1 MATTTTTTT
10 TTAQIVR
17 FSAANRKIAKL
28 AKRRGLRKYLRG
40 GRKIF
45 SFDLLAG
52 VSCPGAKDCKAHAAE
67 RPDGTRYVV
76 HGRDAILAC
85 FDAAMEARLPNVFK
99 LRKQNFGALRGKTED
114 EIVQILRVAFPVNAG
129 IVRIHTSGDFFSS
142 DYFRAWM
149 RIIGE
154 HQETRFYCY
163 TKSLRI
169 LADNLSRVPANL
181 KVTLSAGGR
190 YDALIPTLPQFPV
203 ARIVNYEH
211 EAEQL
216 GLEIDRDDSHAAF
229 AEQSFALLIHGGAQ
243 PAGSEAARAVAAQRR
258 R

>member
-1 MATTTTTTT
+1 MNTATATNDT
-10 TTAQIVR
+10 VR
-17 FSAANRKIAKL
+17 FSSANSKIAKL
-28 AKRRGLRKYLRG
+28 AKRRGLRKFLRG

-52 VSCPGAKDCKAHAAE
+52 VSCPGALDCKAHAAE

-85 FDAAMEARLPNVFK
+85 FDAAMEARLPNVFR

-114 EIVQILRVAFPVNAG
+114 EIVQILRGAFPVNAA
-129 IVRIHTSGDFFSS
+129 IVRIHTSGDFFSA

-149 RIIGE
+149 TIIRE
-154 HQETRFYCY
+154 NPTVRFYCY

-169 LADNLSRVPANL
+169 LADNLALVPENL

-190 YDALIPTLPQFPV
+190 YDSLIASMPQFPV
-203 ARIVNYEH
+203 ARVVNYEH

-258 R
+258 K